1 MWRNIV
7 PLCQLGHNSKTKP
20 FGYYC
25 TNTEA
30 IRFGISSTTTTL
42 LPIQRDSVIRQI
54 WPYTVWLFIVNVFD
68 FMNARITQYEQIEWM
83 SSLCIE
89 SFILYL
95 VSYTLWDCYIASILS
110 ICNWIFNRIL
120 FAVRPSLNYT
130 STSATSM
137 MLLLLLPVLC
147 FVRRT
152 NVLENDYWFFSWFWW
167 RQRNKD
173 KFYRNRLI
181 LLPHLII
188 Q

>member
-1 MWRNIV
+1 MV
-7 PLCQLGHNSKTKP
+7 TTPKP
-20 FGYYC
+20 
-25 TNTEA
+25 NHSD
-30 IRFGISSTTTTL
+30 ISARTPKRYNLASVELTTTL

-68 FMNARITQYEQIEWM
+68 FMNARDSQYEQIEWM
-83 SSLCIE
+83 SLCIE
-89 SFILYL
+89 SSILFL
-95 VSYTLWDCYIASILS
+95 VFYTLWNCHIASILS

-173 KFYRNRLI
+173 TFYRIRII